1 MASAGKPVF
10 LARAETIASRDN
22 RWLKKFR
29 AALRGGE
36 SSADGWIGVEG
47 TRLVE
52 EALRSGLPIEAVL
65 VSTSG
70 ERHLARLAGW
80 IPPDTRILHTNDRL
94 FAGVAD
100 TQTPQGIAAL
110 VRPRPTA
117 FDDIL
122 RGPEAAQPLVVVLV
136 GVQDPGNVG
145 TIVRAAEAF
154 GATGVCACPHGNA
167 GTAHPLAPKALRASA
182 GSALRLPVIHGVSV
196 PILLAQL
203 RIAGVKLYAACPTH
217 AHLETDGDSIEV
229 RSASPAKPG
238 SAPQPLLDPWDAAL
252 RGPAALLVGNEGAGL
267 PAEVVRSADALVRIP
282 LAAGVNSLN
291 AAVAASVLLYEAAR
305 QRRERV

>member
-1 MASAGKPVF
+1 MTAAGKPVF
-10 LARAETIASRDN
+10 ATRTETIASRDN

-36 SSADGWIGVEG
+36 SPADGWIGVEG

-52 EALRSGLPIEAVL
+52 EALRSGLAIESVL

-70 ERHLARLAGW
+70 ERHLSRLAQW
-80 IPPDTRILHTNDRL
+80 IPPDTRILRTNDRL

-110 VRPRPTA
+110 VRARLTA

-154 GATGVCACPHGNA
+154 GEIGR
-167 GTAHPLAPKALRASA
+167 AH
-182 GSALRLPVIHGVSV
+182 V
-196 PILLAQL
+196 
-203 RIAGVKLYAACPTH
+203 
-217 AHLETDGDSIEV
+217 
-229 RSASPAKPG
+229 
-238 SAPQPLLDPWDAAL
+238 
-252 RGPAALLVGNEGAGL
+252 
-267 PAEVVRSADALVRIP
+267 
-282 LAAGVNSLN
+282 
-291 AAVAASVLLYEAAR
+291 
-305 QRRERV
+305 

>member
-1 MASAGKPVF
+1 VFCFLFQAEDGIRDATVTGVQTCALPICLLPMASAGKPVF

-65 VSTSG
+65 VRTSG
-70 ERHLARLAGW
+70 ERHLARLARW
-80 IPPDTRILHTNDRL
+80 IPPDTRILHSNDRL

-110 VRPRPTA
+110 VRPRPAA

-145 TIVRAAEAF
+145 TIVRAAE
-154 GATGVCACPHGNA
+154 
-167 GTAHPLAPKALRASA
+167 
-182 GSALRLPVIHGVSV
+182 
-196 PILLAQL
+196 
-203 RIAGVKLYAACPTH
+203 
-217 AHLETDGDSIEV
+217 
-229 RSASPAKPG
+229 
-238 SAPQPLLDPWDAAL
+238 
-252 RGPAALLVGNEGAGL
+252 
-267 PAEVVRSADALVRIP
+267 
-282 LAAGVNSLN
+282 
-291 AAVAASVLLYEAAR
+291 
-305 QRRERV
+305 

>member
-10 LARAETIASRDN
+10 RARAAPIASRDN
-22 RWLKKFR
+22 RWLQRFR
-29 AALRGGE
+29 VALRRGEASAEGG
-36 SSADGWIGVEG
+36 SGVEG
-47 TRLVE
+47 PRRVE

-70 ERHLARLAGW
+70 ERHLARLARW

-154 GATGVCACPHGNA
+154 GATGVCACSHGNA

-182 GSALRLPVIHGVSV
+182 GSALRLPAIHGVSV
-196 PILLAQL
+196 PVVLA
-203 RIAGVKLYAACPTH
+203 P
-217 AHLETDGDSIEV
+217 
-229 RSASPAKPG
+229 P
-238 SAPQPLLDPWDAAL
+238 
-252 RGPAALLVGNEGAGL
+252 
-267 PAEVVRSADALVRIP
+267 RIP
-282 LAAGVNSLN
+282 GVTS
-291 AAVAASVLLYEAAR
+291 
-305 QRRERV
+305 

>member
-1 MASAGKPVF
+1 MTAAGKPVF
-10 LARAETIASRDN
+10 ATRTETIASRDN

-36 SSADGWIGVEG
+36 SPADGWIGVEG

-70 ERHLARLAGW
+70 ERHLSRLAQW
-80 IPPDTRILHTNDRL
+80 IPPDTRILRTNDRL

-110 VRPRPTA
+110 VRPRLTA

-154 GATGVCACPHGNA
+154 GATGVCACAHGNV

-182 GSALRLPVIHGVSV
+182 GSALRLPVIHGVAL

-203 RIAGVKLYAACPTH
+203 RVAGVKLYAACPAH
-217 AHLETDGDSIEV
+217 AHLETGGDSLE
-229 RSASPAKPG
+229 AGDALQAKPD
-238 SAPQPLLDPWDAAL
+238 SAPQPLLNPWDADL
-252 RGPAALLVGNEGAGL
+252 RGPTALLVGNEGAGL
-267 PAEVVRSADALVRIP
+267 PAEVVRSADASLRIP
-282 LAAGVNSLN
+282 LAAAVNSLN

-305 QRRERV
+305 QRREWV

>member
-70 ERHLARLAGW
+70 ERHLARLARW
-80 IPPDTRILHTNDRL
+80 IPPDTRILHSNDRL

-110 VRPRPTA
+110 VRPRPAA

-182 GSALRLPVIHGVSV
+182 GSALRLPVIHGVAV

-203 RIAGVKLYAACPTH
+203 RIAGVNLYAACPAH

-238 SAPQPLLDPWDAAL
+238 SAPQPLLNPWDAAL

-305 QRRERV
+305 QRRGCV